1 MRLGALFRLG
11 FPSAPDLKALNLAT
25 HHNSPAHFPRG
36 TPSPS
41 TRLPPLPAPTACR
54 HTVSGLFHSPS
65 GVLFTF
71 PSRYCSTIGRLR
83 YLALDRGRPGFRRNS
98 TCSALLGCLPQA
110 GRTLSRTGLSP
121 SAARFPNTVPLE
133 CAFVTARALCGR
145 LLEDPATPRTQR
157 PQA

>member
-1 MRLGALFRLG
+1 MRLDALFRLG
-11 FPSAPDLKALNLAT
+11 FPSAPDLIALNLAT

-36 TPSPS
+36 TPSLS
-41 TRLPPLPAPTACR
+41 TRSPPLPAPTACR

-98 TCSALLGCLPQA
+98 TCSALLGFPSQEVP
-110 GRTLSRTGLSP
+110 SVSPTGLSP
-121 SAARFPNTVPLE
+121 SSTGFPNTVRLQK
-133 CAFVTARALCGR
+133 AFVTPRSRCGR
-145 LLEDPATPRTQR
+145 FRIDPSTPTAQR

>member
-1 MRLGALFRLG
+1 MRLVALFRLG
-11 FPSAPDLKALNLAT
+11 FPSAPDLIALNLAT

-54 HTVSGLFHSPS
+54 HTVSGLFHSPL

-145 LLEDPATPRTQR
+145 LLKDPATPRTQR